1 MSLPQPFLAVLRMI
15 ALNLDRTAVN
25 WAVTGS
31 CSLALQGVPVAVHD
45 IDLRT
50 TARDAYRIESIF
62 RAYQK
67 RPVAFTTT
75 ERVRSHWG
83 ALEVNGIQVEIIG
96 DMQHLLADGT
106 WEPLVDLNSFK
117 VYVEMDG
124 VQLPVMSLP
133 FLYAAYQLLGRADKV
148 ALLQN
153 WLQRDP
159 GARERSSQ

>member
-1 MSLPQPFLAVLRMI
+1 MSLPQPFLAVLQMI
-15 ALNLDRTAVN
+15 ALELDGTAIN

-50 TARDAYRIESIF
+50 TARDAYRIQCVF
-62 RAYQK
+62 QPYLK
-67 RPVAFTTT
+67 RPVTFTTT

-83 ALEVNGIQVEIIG
+83 ALEMNGIQVEIIG
-96 DMQHLLADGT
+96 DMQHLLADGA

-117 VYVEMDG
+117 VDIEIDG

-133 FLYAAYQLLGRADKV
+133 FLYDAYQLLGRADKV
-148 ALLQN
+148 ALLQT
-153 WLQRDP
+153 WLERD
-159 GARERSSQ
+159 A